1 MDHRAI
7 IAGGG
12 TGGHLYPALNLAEAL
27 ARRAKRG
34 GESIDVLLVGA
45 QRGVEARVLA
55 ERGVPHRLLPLEPIH
70 RSRPW
75 RNWRLVPSA
84 FASSRAILRL
94 FREFEP
100 DLVVGT
106 GGYAAGPV
114 VAWALLRG
122 LPTAI
127 QEQNSYPGLTTRWLA
142 PYVDQIHLGYGEAM
156 RMLWPGPNTDVR
168 VHGNPI
174 RWPEE
179 RPHPEVVRQEF
190 GLGPGRVVLVIGG
203 SQGAAPLNEALLAAL
218 GVMNAGRLPPLPAD
232 AQLLWA
238 TGPAHFKE
246 VRRRLEP
253 LRGRVAV
260 RTVPYISE
268 VERALSITSLAVSRA
283 GALALSELCAWGV
296 PSVLVPLPHAAAD
309 HQRMNA
315 RSLAAD
321 GAAVV
326 VEERDMRND
335 PGSLWQTIVH
345 LLQGATLLEEMGA
358 ASQARGRPRAADA
371 IADDLWRLMEDR

>member
-1 MDHRAI
+1 VGHRAI

-27 ARRAKRG
+27 QRRGRDDF
-34 GESIDVLLVGA
+34 EVLLVGA
-45 QRGVEARVLA
+45 KRGIEAQVLPERDVEF
-55 ERGVPHRLLPLEPIH
+55 RLLELEPIY
-70 RSRPW
+70 RSRVW
-75 RNWRLVPSA
+75 RNWRLARSA
-84 FASSRAILRL
+84 ITSSREILRL
-94 FREFEP
+94 FKQFEP

-114 VAWALLRG
+114 VGWAAIKG

-142 PYVDQIHLGYGEAM
+142 PYVDQLHLGYEEAV
-156 RMLWPGPNTDVR
+156 RMLWPGNNTDVT

-174 RWPEE
+174 RWPDQ
-179 RPHPEVVRQEF
+179 RPHPDVVRKEF
-190 GLGPGRVVLVIGG
+190 GLGPGRVVLIVGG
-203 SQGAAPLNEALLAAL
+203 SQGATPINDAVITALGAVKGGKSAPL
-218 GVMNAGRLPPLPAD
+218 PPD

-246 VRRRLEP
+246 VRRQLER
-253 LRGRVAV
+253 LRGRVPI
-260 RTVPYISE
+260 RTVPYVSE
-268 VERALSITSLAVSRA
+268 MERALSIASLAVSRA

-309 HQRMNA
+309 HQRWNA

-326 VEERDMRND
+326 VEERDMIRD
-335 PGSLWQTIVH
+335 PGELWRTIVH
-345 LLQGATLLEEMGA
+345 LLQGPTLLEQMSA
-358 ASQARGRPRAADA
+358 ASQARGKPHAAVE
-371 IADDLWRLMEDR
+371 IASDLWRLMEDR